1 MYGMVNKAI
10 EQMVVMH
17 HGEEVWE
24 QIKEKAGTSIE
35 VFISNESYPDE
46 LTYALVA
53 AASELLNVPQEK
65 LLQAFGEHWVLHT
78 AVESY
83 GGLMRAAGR
92 SVGEFLGNLP
102 NFHARVSMIF
112 PKLKPPHFECT
123 DITEHALKLHY
134 HSDRP
139 GLQPFVIG
147 LMHGL
152 GKMFKTPV
160 QVKQTQFKNQG
171 HTHDVFS
178 VAWN

>member
-10 EQMVVMH
+10 EQMVVMR
-17 HGEEVWE
+17 HGEDAWE
-24 QIKEKAGTSIE
+24 KIKVKAGTSIE
-35 VFISNESYPDE
+35 VFISNEPYPDE

-53 AASELLNVPQEK
+53 AASESLQVPQEK
-65 LLQAFGEHWVLHT
+65 LLHEFGEHWILHT
-78 AVESY
+78 AMESY

-92 SVGEFLGNLP
+92 SIGEFLGNLP

-123 DITEHALKLHY
+123 EITEHSLNLHY
-134 HSDRP
+134 HSERP

-152 GKMFKTPV
+152 GKMFNTPV
-160 QVKQTQFKNQG
+160 EVKQTQFKHQG
-171 HTHDVFS
+171 HSHDVFS
-178 VAWN
+178 VTWA

>member
-17 HGEEVWE
+17 HGEDTWE
-24 QIKEKAGTSIE
+24 KIKVKAGTSIE
-35 VFISNESYPDE
+35 VFISNEPYPDE

-53 AASELLNVPQEK
+53 AASESLQVPQEK
-65 LLQAFGEHWVLHT
+65 LLHEFGEHWILHT
-78 AVESY
+78 AMESY

-92 SVGEFLGNLP
+92 SIGEFLGNLP

-123 DITEHALKLHY
+123 EITEHSLNLHY
-134 HSDRP
+134 HSERP

-147 LMHGL
+147 LMNGL
-152 GKMFKTPV
+152 GKMFKIPV
-160 QVKQTQFKNQG
+160 QVKQTYFKSQG

-178 VAWN
+178 VTWA